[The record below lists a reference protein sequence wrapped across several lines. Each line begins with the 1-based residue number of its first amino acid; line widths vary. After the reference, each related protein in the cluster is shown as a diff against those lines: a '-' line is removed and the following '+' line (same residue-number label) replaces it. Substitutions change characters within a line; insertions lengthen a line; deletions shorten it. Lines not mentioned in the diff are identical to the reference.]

1 MPLNNE
7 KTVLY
12 IAALHDTQNEVVL
25 LYEKKSHINY
35 HGRMGTWKGQ
45 IV

>member
-12 IAALHDTQNEVVL
+12 IAALHDAQNEVVL
-25 LYEKKSHINY
+25 RYEKKSHFNH
-35 HGRMGTWKGQ
+35 HGWLGTRKG
-45 IV
+45 